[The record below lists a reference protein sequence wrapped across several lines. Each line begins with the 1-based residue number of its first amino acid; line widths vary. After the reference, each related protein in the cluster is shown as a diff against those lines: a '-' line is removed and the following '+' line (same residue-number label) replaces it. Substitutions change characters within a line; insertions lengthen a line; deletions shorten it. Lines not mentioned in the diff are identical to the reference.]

1 MRKVL
6 LPALIIIGASLL
18 IIRVF
23 YLQIIDDSFKLK
35 SDNNAIKIKYDY
47 PERGYIYD
55 RNGVLLV
62 ANQPSYDIM
71 VIPRELNKT
80 DTLEFCKLLNISKE
94 DFIKKVEKARV
105 YSPRLPSVFL
115 AQLNKNEFAA
125 FQEKIR
131 KFEGFYFQK
140 RSLRDY
146 EVDYGANIFGFI
158 TQANEKLIEKN
169 NYYKSGDLIGKQG
182 VEESYEKFLR
192 GIKGVK
198 YFQKDKFNREI
209 GSYKEG
215 KYDTIAVQGEDINL
229 TIDSEIQ
236 KYGEQ
241 LMVNKR
247 GGIVAIEPTTG
258 EILALVTA
266 PSYDP
271 SILVGRQRSK
281 NYTKLYHDSIAK
293 PLYDRGLL
301 AEYPPGSPFKIMTG
315 LVGLQEEVVTEETT
329 FVCNHGFSYARGR
342 FQRCHCGGG
351 VRDLHVGIYKSCN
364 AYFSN
369 VYLRTIAKYQKTPY
383 AVDVWSNHI
392 KSFGLGQF
400 MGYDLP
406 TGKKGNIPT
415 STTYKKIY
423 PNWGYSGKTIISN
436 AIGQGEVLM
445 TPIQLA
451 NMMSAVANQ
460 GYYYTPHII
469 KKIKGEKIDKKFT
482 TKHVTTIDKKY
493 FPPMISG
500 LFDVKHL
507 YYTLSYNEDNEQ
519 AEWVAYELIGHK
531 GKQKHY
537 QRPFF
542 IKDPNVTTGSA
553 DWKNY
558 KNSGYD
564 KGHLC
569 PAGDMIS
576 DKKGYDETFYTSN
589 ISPQLH
595 AFNEGI
601 WNRLEQKTRYWSVK
615 YEKVYVI
622 TGGILSSNLSTI
634 GNEKVAVPNFF
645 YKIIGNISGDK
656 FKMIAFLI
664 PNAKSDKPLYD
675 YVVSV
680 DTIEKMTG
688 IDFFPKLEDKIE
700 ANLEKK
706 ADYKEWSF

>member
-35 SDNNAIKIKYDY
+35 SENNAIKIKYDY

-62 ANQPSYDIM
+62 ENQPSYDIM

-80 DTLEFCKLLNISKE
+80 DTLEFCKLLNITKE
-94 DFIKKVEKARV
+94 DFIKKIEKAKV

-146 EVDYGANIFGFI
+146 EVNYGANIFGFI

-169 NYYKSGDLIGKQG
+169 HYYKSGDLIGKQG
-182 VEESYEKFLR
+182 VEESYEKILR

-229 TIDSEIQ
+229 TIDAEIQ

-241 LMVNKR
+241 LMINKR
-247 GGIVAIEPTTG
+247 GGIVAIEPKTG

-271 SILVGRQRSK
+271 GILVGRQRSK

-315 LVGLQEEVVTEETT
+315 LVGLQEGVIDEQTT
-329 FVCNHGFSYARGR
+329 FVCNHGFYYAPGR
-342 FQRCHCGGG
+342 FQGCHCGIFGP
-351 VRDLHVGIYKSCN
+351 RSLNVGIYKSCN

-369 VYLRTIAKYQKTPY
+369 VYLRTIGKYKAPY
-383 AVDVWSNHI
+383 AVDVWSNHV

-406 TGKKGNIPT
+406 TGRKGKIPT
-415 STTYKKIY
+415 SETYKKMY
-423 PNWGYSGKTIISN
+423 PGWGYSGKTIISN

-451 NMMSAVANQ
+451 NMMSAVANE

-469 KKIKGEKIDKKFT
+469 KKIKGEKIDTKFT

-493 FPPMISG
+493 FPPMIQG
-500 LFDVKHL
+500 LFDV
-507 YYTLSYNEDNEQ
+507 YNHGTAYALRVEGIDICGKTGTAENFAKIDGVRTKMQDHSIFVAFAPKDNPKIAIAVLVENGGFG
-519 AEWVAYELIGHK
+519 ATI
-531 GKQKHY
+531 
-537 QRPFF
+537 
-542 IKDPNVTTGSA
+542 
-553 DWKNY
+553 
-558 KNSGYD
+558 
-564 KGHLC
+564 
-569 PAGDMIS
+569 AGPIASLMIEKYLRRKITRT
-576 DKKGYDETFYTSN
+576 DLETRVLN
-589 ISPQLH
+589 ISLQGRYAKLGGLSEEVKKQLRIQDSITNSKIK
-595 AFNEGI
+595 AA
-601 WNRLEQKTRYWSVK
+601 QKLDSLKT
-615 YEKVYVI
+615 
-622 TGGILSSNLSTI
+622 
-634 GNEKVAVPNFF
+634 
-645 YKIIGNISGDK
+645 
-656 FKMIAFLI
+656 
-664 PNAKSDKPLYD
+664 
-675 YVVSV
+675 
-680 DTIEKMTG
+680 
-688 IDFFPKLEDKIE
+688 
-700 ANLEKK
+700 KK
-706 ADYKEWSF
+706 Q

>member
-35 SDNNAIKIKYDY
+35 SENNAIKIEYDY

-71 VIPRELNKT
+71 VIPRELHNT
-80 DTLEFCKLLNISKE
+80 DTLEFCKLLSITKE
-94 DFIKKVEKARV
+94 DFIKRMEKAKV

-115 AQLNKNEFAA
+115 AQLNKTEFAA

-146 EVDYGANIFGFI
+146 EVNFGANVFGSI
-158 TQANEKLIEKN
+158 TQVNDKQIEKN
-169 NYYKSGDLIGKQG
+169 HYYKSGDLIGRQG
-182 VEESYEKFLR
+182 VEESYEEILR
-192 GIKGVK
+192 GIKGVR

-215 KYDTIAVQGEDINL
+215 KYDTIARQGEDINL

-247 GGIVAIEPTTG
+247 GGIVAIEPKTG

-271 SILVGRQRSK
+271 GILVGRQRSK
-281 NYTKLYHDSIAK
+281 NYTKLYNDSIAK

-315 LVGLQEEVVTEETT
+315 LVGLQEGVVDENTT
-329 FVCNHGFSYARGR
+329 FVCSHGFYYAPGR
-342 FQRCHCGGG
+342 FQKCHCGIFGP
-351 VRDLHVGIYKSCN
+351 RSLNVGIYKSCN

-369 VYLRTIAKYQKTPY
+369 VYLRTIGKYKSTPY
-383 AVDVWSNHI
+383 AVDVWSNHV

-400 MGYDLP
+400 MGCDLP
-406 TGKKGNIPT
+406 VGRRGKIPT
-415 STTYKKIY
+415 SKTYKRMY
-423 PNWGYSGKTIISN
+423 PGWGYSGKTIISN
-436 AIGQGEVLM
+436 AIGQGEVLA

-451 NMMSAVANQ
+451 NMMSTVANH

-469 KKIKGEKIDKKFT
+469 KKIKGEKIDPRFT
-482 TKHVTTIDKKY
+482 TKHVTSIDEKY
-493 FPPMISG
+493 FPPMIQG
-500 LFDVKHL
+500 LFDV
-507 YYTLSYNEDNEQ
+507 YNHGT
-519 AEWVAYELIGHK
+519 AYALK
-531 GKQKHY
+531 
-537 QRPFF
+537 
-542 IKDPNVTTGSA
+542 V
-553 DWKNY
+553 
-558 KNSGYD
+558 
-564 KGHLC
+564 
-569 PAGDMIS
+569 
-576 DKKGYDETFYTSN
+576 
-589 ISPQLH
+589 
-595 AFNEGI
+595 EGI
-601 WNRLEQKTRYWSVK
+601 DICGKTGTAENYTKIDGKRVKLKDHSIFVAFAPKDDPKIAIAVLVENGGFGATIAGPIASLMIEKYLRRKITRTDLETRVLNTSLQSRYAILGGLSNEVKRQLFVQDSIAQSKVKAAQKVK
-615 YEKVYVI
+615 
-622 TGGILSSNLSTI
+622 
-634 GNEKVAVPNFF
+634 
-645 YKIIGNISGDK
+645 
-656 FKMIAFLI
+656 
-664 PNAKSDKPLYD
+664 
-675 YVVSV
+675 
-680 DTIEKMTG
+680 DTIQE
-688 IDFFPKLEDKIE
+688 EQ
-700 ANLEKK
+700 
-706 ADYKEWSF
+706 